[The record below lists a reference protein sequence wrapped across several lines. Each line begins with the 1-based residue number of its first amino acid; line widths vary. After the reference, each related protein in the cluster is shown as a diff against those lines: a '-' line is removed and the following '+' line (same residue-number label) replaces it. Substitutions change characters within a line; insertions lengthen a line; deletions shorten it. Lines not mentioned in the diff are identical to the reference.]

1 MCIIPCTAHPQD
13 MELDEHG
20 HLCYLCNLEPFQERR
35 EKGRVY
41 HKRKDCGNHSLYE
54 HPENNWAPVH
64 AFNLPGSPAYC
75 ELNHEKSCADAMYN
89 QDFLFWAKSFDVR
102 DPERAYMKWAC
113 VSNGWLKPEFVLL
126 QHDYEATQA
135 KSDELCASE
144 RYLQYGW
151 NTTMTS
157 SDALKNYMSE
167 LGNASVAGAERMEAY
182 KCAMGSLGC
191 A

>member
-1 MCIIPCTAHPQD
+1 
-13 MELDEHG
+13 
-20 HLCYLCNLEPFQERR
+20 
-35 EKGRVY
+35 
-41 HKRKDCGNHSLYE
+41 
-54 HPENNWAPVH
+54 
-64 AFNLPGSPAYC
+64 
-75 ELNHEKSCADAMYN
+75 MYN

-113 VSNGWLKPEFVLL
+113 VSNGWLTPEFLLL

-157 SDALKNYMSE
+157 WDALRNYMSE

-191 A
+191 DIALCVYSYCIMSDGSIGVYDECDGWDPVRGMPPGSMLAHRN

>member
-1 MCIIPCTAHPQD
+1 
-13 MELDEHG
+13 
-20 HLCYLCNLEPFQERR
+20 
-35 EKGRVY
+35 
-41 HKRKDCGNHSLYE
+41 
-54 HPENNWAPVH
+54 
-64 AFNLPGSPAYC
+64 
-75 ELNHEKSCADAMYN
+75 MYN